1 MTLARQIVD
10 FAIKAG
16 SSDIHLEE
24 GSPIAIRVN
33 SDIRI
38 LENILKE
45 DDMTSLLREIF
56 GEEKLQQFQKTGDLD
71 TSIGLE
77 GLSRIRINAYVANEK
92 RCLTLRILPDSLPR
106 WQDLG
111 LPQPFIDLTHK
122 HRGLVLC
129 TGPTGSGKS
138 TTLAAFINCILETQ
152 KRHILTIEDPI
163 EFEFAHSRSSI
174 IHQREVKRD
183 TQSFASAL
191 RAALREDPDV
201 IYIGEMRDL
210 ETIQLAITAAETG
223 HLVLG
228 TLHTSSAAKTVER
241 IVDVFPGDQQEQA
254 RLQVSTSLLGIMSQ
268 TLCKNTSGKRS
279 LAYELLVNTP
289 AIANLIRERKV
300 SQIYSQLQTGSKEGM
315 NTLEQCLLDLVNSG
329 DITRQEAMGKA
340 SNPKALLV
348 EQGPGQASLQSIS
361 EGN

>member
-1 MTLARQIVD
+1 MSIARQIVG
-10 FAIKAG
+10 FAVKAG

-24 GSPIAIRVN
+24 GSPIAIRIN
-33 SDIRI
+33 SDIKI
-38 LENILKE
+38 LENVLQPE
-45 DDMTSLLREIF
+45 DMTKLLHEIVGAKKVADF
-56 GEEKLQQFQKTGDLD
+56 ENTGDLD

-77 GLSRIRINAYVANEK
+77 GLSRIRINAYIANEK
-92 RCLTLRILPDSLPR
+92 RCLTLRILPDNLPP

-111 LPQPFIDLTHK
+111 LPEPFIDLTK
-122 HRGLVLC
+122 KERGLVLC

-138 TTLAAFINCILETQ
+138 TSLAAFINCILETQ

-163 EFEFAHSRSSI
+163 EFEFNHSKHSI

-241 IVDVFPGDQQEQA
+241 IVDVFPADQQEQA
-254 RLQVSTSLLGIMSQ
+254 RLQVSTSLAGIMSQ

-279 LAYELLVNTP
+279 LAYEMLVNTP

-315 NTLEQCLLDLVNSG
+315 NTLEQCLEGLIKSG
-329 DITRQEAMGKA
+329 AITQDEALGKA
-340 SNPKALLV
+340 GNPKAL
-348 EQGPGQASLQSIS
+348 S
-361 EGN
+361 NKDN

>member
-1 MTLARQIVD
+1 MSSNNQSASLARQIVN
-10 FAIKAG
+10 FAIQAG

-38 LENILKE
+38 LENILGPSDMSRLLAEIVSE
-45 DDMTSLLREIF
+45 D
-56 GEEKLQQFQKTGDLD
+56 KLEQYNRTGDLD
-71 TSIGLE
+71 TSVGLE
-77 GLSRIRINAYVANEK
+77 GLSRIRINAYKANEK
-92 RCLTLRILPDSLPR
+92 RCLTLRILPDNLPK

-111 LPQPFIDLTHK
+111 LPQPFIDLTEK

-138 TTLAAFINCILETQ
+138 TTLAAFINCVLETQ

-163 EFEFAHSRSSI
+163 EFEFNHSKSSI

-183 TQSFASAL
+183 TQTFASAL

-254 RLQVSTSLLGIMSQ
+254 RLQVSTSLLGVMTQ
-268 TLCKNTSGKRS
+268 TLCKNIKGTRS
-279 LAYELLVNTP
+279 LAYELMINTP
-289 AIANLIRERKV
+289 AIANLIRERKI

-315 NTLEQCLLDLVNSG
+315 NTLEQCLKELVDQG
-329 DITRQEAMGKA
+329 DISQKEALSKA
-340 SNPKALLV
+340 SNPKALLDNK
-348 EQGPGQASLQSIS
+348 GPA
-361 EGN
+361 

>member
-1 MTLARQIVD
+1 MSIARQIVS
-10 FAIKAG
+10 FAIQAG

-33 SDIRI
+33 SDIKI
-38 LENILKE
+38 LENILRPE
-45 DDMTSLLREIF
+45 DMTRLLDELI
-56 GEEKLQQFQKTGDLD
+56 GKEKLSDYEKSGDLD

-77 GLSRIRINAYVANEK
+77 GLSRIRINAYISNEK
-92 RCLTLRILPDSLPR
+92 RCLTLRILPDNLPR
-106 WQDLG
+106 WQELG
-111 LPQPFIDLTHK
+111 LPSPFIDLTK
-122 HRGLVLC
+122 KERGLVLC

-138 TTLAAFINCILETQ
+138 TTLAAFINCILDTQ

-163 EFEFAHSRSSI
+163 EFEFHHSKTSI

-183 TQSFASAL
+183 TNSFSTAL
-191 RAALREDPDV
+191 KAALREDPDV

-254 RLQVSTSLLGIMSQ
+254 RLQVSTSLAGIMSQ

-279 LAYELLVNTP
+279 LAYELLINTP
-289 AIANLIRERKV
+289 AIGNLIRERKV

-315 NTLEQCLLDLVNSG
+315 NTLEQCLQTLVETKQ
-329 DITRQEAMGKA
+329 ITIEEALSKA
-340 SNPKALLV
+340 ANPKALTGL
-348 EQGPGQASLQSIS
+348 EA
-361 EGN
+361 